1 MHCAGKSLQ
10 QYVQTLDNDKMDQTS
25 ACTCTCMSL
34 GHCEV
39 PELSTAISSVP
50 APEELKAAAASF
62 ASKIGAAQA
71 KSVLLDSKETCEFC
85 RV

>member
-1 MHCAGKSLQ
+1 
-10 QYVQTLDNDKMDQTS
+10 
-25 ACTCTCMSL
+25 MSL
-34 GHCEV
+34 GHCQV